1 MEALQTLDLTKHFSS
16 GAFKRNNIPALEK
29 VSLFV
34 EQGEIFG
41 LLGPNGAGKTT
52 FVKLI
57 LSIVHPTSGT
67 ATVLGY
73 PLGQRVLKEYCGY
86 LPENHRYPAFLTAE
100 NTLIFFGR
108 LNGLTKSTLEE
119 KVHSLLETVGLK
131 DWAKV
136 KTKKFSKGMLQRLG
150 LAQALMNDPKILF
163 LDEPTDG
170 VDPLGR
176 KEIRDLLLSL
186 KAQGTTIF
194 LNSHL
199 LSEVEMICDR
209 VAILNKG
216 KVVRTGT
223 ITELTTQ
230 KLAYVIQLSS
240 LITQEMRER
249 LQQTILPIEYN
260 DTNLIVS
267 LHDKSELNL
276 IIDILREGG
285 IGIES
290 MTQQKTSLEDY
301 FIQIMKGENGQ

>member
-1 MEALQTLDLTKHFSS
+1 MEAIQTFDLTKHYHS
-16 GAFKRNNIPALEK
+16 GTFKRKNIPALEK
-29 VSLFV
+29 VSLSV

-52 FVKLI
+52 FVKSI

-67 ATVLGY
+67 ATVLGH
-73 PLGQRVLKEYCGY
+73 PLGQRALKEYCGY
-86 LPENHRYPAFLTAE
+86 LPENHRYPSFLTAE

-108 LNGLTKSTLEE
+108 LNGLPESTLKE
-119 KVHSLLETVGLK
+119 KANTHLETVGLK

-150 LAQALMNDPKILF
+150 LAQALINDPKILF

-170 VDPLGR
+170 VDPIGR
-176 KEIRDLLLSL
+176 KEIRDLLLHL

-199 LSEVEMICDR
+199 LSELEMVCDR

-223 ITELTTQ
+223 ITGLTTQ

-240 LITQEMRER
+240 PLSPEIQDR
-249 LQQTILPIEYN
+249 LQQTILPIKYK
-260 DTNLIVS
+260 DTSLIVS
-267 LHDKSELNL
+267 LHDKSELNT
-276 IIDILREGG
+276 IIDILREGN

-290 MTQQKTSLEDY
+290 MNQQKTSLEDY

>member
-1 MEALQTLDLTKHFSS
+1 MEAIQTLDLTKHYRS
-16 GAFKRNNIPALEK
+16 GVFTKKNIPALEK
-29 VSLFV
+29 VSLSV

-67 ATVLGY
+67 AAVLGY
-73 PLGQRVLKEYCGY
+73 PLGKRLLKEYCGY
-86 LPENHRYPAFLTAE
+86 LPENHRYPGFLTAE
-100 NTLIFFGR
+100 NTLIFLGR
-108 LNGLTKSTLEE
+108 LNGLPDATLKE
-119 KVHSLLETVGLK
+119 KAHVLLETVGLK

-150 LAQALMNDPKILF
+150 LAQALINDPKILF

-170 VDPLGR
+170 VDPIGR
-176 KEIRDLLLSL
+176 KEIRDLLLNL
-186 KAQGTTIF
+186 KARGTTIF

-199 LSEVEMICDR
+199 LSELEMVCDR

-216 KVVRTGT
+216 KVVRLGT
-223 ITELTTQ
+223 IPELTTQ
-230 KLAYVIQLSS
+230 KLAYVLQLSS
-240 LITQEMRER
+240 PITKEVREQ
-249 LQQTILPIEYN
+249 LQQTILPIEYK
-260 DTNLIVS
+260 DTSLIVS
-267 LHDKSELNL
+267 LHEKSELNT
-276 IIDILREGG
+276 IIDILRGGG

-290 MTQQKTSLEDY
+290 MNQQKTSLEDY

>member
-1 MEALQTLDLTKHFSS
+1 MEAIQTLDLTKYYNTSP
-16 GAFKRNNIPALEK
+16 FKRNNIPALEK
-29 VSLFV
+29 VSISV

-52 FVKLI
+52 FVKIL
-57 LSIVHPTSGT
+57 LSIAHPTSGS

-73 PLGQRVLKEYCGY
+73 PLSQLALKKQCGY
-86 LPENHRYPAFLTAE
+86 LPENHRYPGFLNALD
-100 NTLIFFGR
+100 TLIFFGR
-108 LNGLTKSTLEE
+108 LNGLQKSVL
-119 KVHSLLETVGLK
+119 KDKAYSLLELVGLK

-150 LAQALMNDPKILF
+150 LAQALINDPKILF

-170 VDPLGR
+170 VDPIGR
-176 KEIRDLLLSL
+176 KEIRSLLLSL

-209 VAILNKG
+209 IVILNKG
-216 KVVRTGT
+216 KVVRSGT

-230 KLAYVIQLSS
+230 ELAYSIQLSS
-240 LITQEMRER
+240 PITNDIRER
-249 LQQTILPIEYN
+249 LQRTVLPIEYGER
-260 DTNLIVS
+260 NLIVS
-267 LHDKSELNL
+267 LHNKSELNA
-276 IIDILREGG
+276 IIDILRAGG

-290 MTQQKTSLEDY
+290 MTQQRTSLEDY
-301 FIQIMKGENGQ
+301 FIQVMKGENEH

>member
-1 MEALQTLDLTKHFSS
+1 MEALQTLDLTKHYRS
-16 GAFKRNNIPALEK
+16 GAFKRKNIPALEK
-29 VSLFV
+29 VSLSV

-73 PLGQRVLKEYCGY
+73 PLGQRALKEYCGY
-86 LPENHRYPAFLTAE
+86 LPENHRYPGFLTAE

-108 LNGLTKSTLEE
+108 LNGLPESTLKE
-119 KVHSLLETVGLK
+119 KARSLLETVGLK
-131 DWAKV
+131 DWTKV

-150 LAQALMNDPKILF
+150 LAQALINDPKILF

-223 ITELTTQ
+223 IAELTTQ

-240 LITQEMRER
+240 PITKEIHER

-267 LHDKSELNL
+267 LHDKSELNT
-276 IIDILREGG
+276 IIDILREGSV
-285 IGIES
+285 GIEG
-290 MTQQKTSLEDY
+290 MAQQKTSLEDY
-301 FIQIMKGENGQ
+301 FIQIMKGENEQ

>member
-1 MEALQTLDLTKHFSS
+1 MEALQTLDLTKHYRS

-29 VSLFV
+29 VSLSV
-34 EQGEIFG
+34 AQGEIFG

-52 FVKLI
+52 FVKTI
-57 LSIVHPTSGT
+57 LSIVLPTSGT

-108 LNGLTKSTLEE
+108 LNGLAESALKE
-119 KVHSLLETVGLK
+119 KAHTLLETVGLK
-131 DWAKV
+131 DWARV

-223 ITELTTQ
+223 IAELTTQ
-230 KLAYVIQLSS
+230 KLAYVIQLASP
-240 LITQEMRER
+240 ITQEMRER

-260 DTNLIVS
+260 DTSLIVA

>member
-1 MEALQTLDLTKHFSS
+1 MEAIQTQDLTKHYRS
-16 GAFKRNNIPALEK
+16 GLFKRKNIPALEK
-29 VSLFV
+29 VSLSV

-67 ATVLGY
+67 ATILDF
-73 PLGQRVLKEYCGY
+73 PLGKRELKEYCGY
-86 LPENHRYPAFLTAE
+86 LPENHRYPGFLTAE
-100 NTLIFFGR
+100 NTLVFFGR
-108 LNGLTKSTLEE
+108 LNGLPEANLKE
-119 KVHSLLETVGLK
+119 KAHALLETVGLK

-150 LAQALMNDPKILF
+150 LAQSLINDPKILF

-170 VDPLGR
+170 VDPIGR

-186 KAQGTTIF
+186 KARGTTIF

-199 LSEVEMICDR
+199 LSELEMVCDR

-216 KVVRTGT
+216 KVVRLGT
-223 ITELTTQ
+223 IAELTTQ
-230 KLAYVIQLSS
+230 KLAYVLQLSS
-240 LITQEMRER
+240 PVTKEIREQ
-249 LQQTILPIEYN
+249 LQQTILPIEYK
-260 DTNLIVS
+260 DTSLVVS
-267 LHDKSELNL
+267 LHDKSELNR
-276 IIDILREGG
+276 IIDILRAGG

-290 MTQQKTSLEDY
+290 MNQQKTSLEDY

>member
-1 MEALQTLDLTKHFSS
+1 MEALQTRDLTKHYHS

-29 VSLFV
+29 VSLSV

-67 ATVLGY
+67 ATALGF
-73 PLGQRVLKEYCGY
+73 PLGRRELKEYCGY
-86 LPENHRYPAFLTAE
+86 LPENHRYPGFLTAE

-108 LNGLTKSTLEE
+108 LNGLPESSLKE
-119 KVHSLLETVGLK
+119 KTHSLLETVGLK

-150 LAQALMNDPKILF
+150 LAQALINDPKILF

-170 VDPLGR
+170 VDPVGR
-176 KEIRDLLLSL
+176 KEIRDLLLKL

-223 ITELTTQ
+223 IAELTTQ
-230 KLAYVIQLSS
+230 KLAYIIQLSS
-240 LITQEMRER
+240 PISQEMKER
-249 LQQTILPIEYN
+249 LQRTLLPVEYH

-267 LHDKSELNL
+267 LHEKSELNT

-285 IGIES
+285 AGIEG
-290 MTQQKTSLEDY
+290 MVQQKTSLEDY
-301 FIQIMKGENGQ
+301 FIQIMKGENEQ